1 MNITGRQIRG
11 ARGLLGWSM
20 EELADKASISR
31 ITIRQIEAETAQP
44 QERTLASLLAAFD
57 KEGIEF
63 QDNEGVCIRKHQM
76 RTYSGKAGYRQL
88 LDHIYET
95 VKKGGRIRQF
105 NFGDERYMLLDGNAA
120 TEHILRME
128 KIKVLDAKVLVQEGE
143 ICNPV
148 SYCSYRTLDAAYGD
162 IAPWYLYGNILV
174 MPLTE
179 GNRREFVTIQS
190 QQVAER
196 YIREFDLFWN
206 KGISEGN
213 RSKKTRK

>member
-20 EELADKASISR
+20 EELSDQTGVSR
-31 ITIRQIEAETAQP
+31 ITIRQIEADDVKP
-44 QERTLASLLAAFD
+44 QERTLVSLLTAFD

-105 NFGDERYMLLDGNAA
+105 NFGDERYVPIADDAA
-120 TEHILRME
+120 AEHIQRME
-128 KIKVLDAKVLVQEGE
+128 EIEGLDAKVLVQEGE
-143 ICNPV
+143 IGNPV
-148 SYCSYRTLDAAYGD
+148 SYCSYRTLDSAYAD
-162 IAPWYLYGNILV
+162 MAPWYLYGDVLIL
-174 MPLTE
+174 PLTE
-179 GNRREFVTIQS
+179 SGKRECVTIQS
-190 QQVAER
+190 KQVAER
-196 YIREFDLFWN
+196 YVLEFDLFWN
-206 KGISEGN
+206 KVNPVEKRPKSG
-213 RSKKTRK
+213 RK

>member
-1 MNITGRQIRG
+1 MIVSGRQIRG

-20 EELADKASISR
+20 EELADRTGVSR
-31 ITIRQIEAETAQP
+31 ITIRQVEAETAQP

-105 NFGDERYMLLDGNAA
+105 KFGDERYAPIADDYAA
-120 TEHILRME
+120 DHTQRME
-128 KIKVLDAKVLVQEGE
+128 DIEGLDARVLVQEGE
-143 ICNPV
+143 IGNPL
-148 SYCSYRTLDAAYGD
+148 SYCSYRTLDASYAD
-162 IAPWYLYGNILV
+162 MAPWYLYGDILIL
-174 MPLTE
+174 PLTE
-179 GNRREFVTIQS
+179 GGRRECVTIQS
-190 QQVAER
+190 KQVAER

-206 KGISEGN
+206 KGSPGEK
-213 RSKKTRK
+213 RLKKTRK